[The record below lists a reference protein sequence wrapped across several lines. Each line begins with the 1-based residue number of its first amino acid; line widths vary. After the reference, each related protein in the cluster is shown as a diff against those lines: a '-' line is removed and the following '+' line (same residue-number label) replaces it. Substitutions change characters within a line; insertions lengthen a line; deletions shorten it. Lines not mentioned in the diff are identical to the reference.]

1 MSSEDFYSKFKELGF
16 LYSKEQIYNLFISLK
31 TKPFVI
37 LSGISGSGKSKIIEL
52 FAEILSENNEQ
63 YELVPVKPNWRD
75 NRNVFGYHNLVND
88 TYAITPILK
97 LILKAHTNPEKPYFL
112 ILDEMNLAKVE
123 QYFADFLSL
132 IETRRYVPSSSIG
145 TVTDLKSVFSFPTG
159 TKLSEAI
166 VMSCLDMNPEN
177 DIKPVSDYR
186 DNIFSELWKELFYGG
201 KSENWTAQYRSELN
215 QKDASGVPSRL
226 AGKLFDGGSG
236 SYKLKDY
243 DTLDSP
249 LKDEFDSIKK
259 KYESIKG
266 QFYDIIQQ
274 SIQLHST
281 SVLKSNDSNPDYTTG
296 DKFVQGTAPNYSYYV
311 PQEIK
316 IPLNLFVVGTVNV
329 DETTHMFSPKV
340 LDRSNVIEMNEVN
353 LEHILQKNLYANND
367 SLNDD
372 NYFFNADLPALKI
385 NLSNTNHIIEM
396 ESKFSSQFEDIFKI
410 NDTLKKYN
418 KHFGYRVFNEISNYC
433 LNATNQSSVSNINI
447 ATDIQI
453 LQKIL
458 PKLHGSTEQ
467 LFNPLMS
474 TLSLCLLNDSNNLSE
489 KLEYSEDDFETVL
502 SELDSKLGENNE
514 QLISLFKYPRSA
526 KKIIKMIRNLM
537 YNGFTSYIE

>member
-1 MSSEDFYSKFKELGF
+1 MTPEDFYTKFKEKGF
-16 LYSKEQIYNLFISLK
+16 LYSKEQIYNLFISLQ

-37 LSGISGSGKSKIIEL
+37 LSGISGSGKSKIIEV
-52 FAEILSENNEQ
+52 FAEILSENDDQ

-88 TYAITPILK
+88 TYSITPILK
-97 LILKAHTNPEKPYFL
+97 LILKANANPEKPYFL

-132 IETRRYVPSSSIG
+132 IETRRYITSSMATIS
-145 TVTDLKSVFSFPTG
+145 DLKSVFSFPTG

-166 VMSCLDMNPEN
+166 VMSCLDINPTN
-177 DIKPVSDYR
+177 DLKPISEYR
-186 DNIFSELWKELFYGG
+186 DNIFSELWKETFYGG
-201 KSENWTAQYRSELN
+201 APENWTAMYRSELN
-215 QKDASGVPSRL
+215 QKDTTTGEPSRL

-236 SYKLKDY
+236 SYQLKDY
-243 DTLDSP
+243 ATLDKP
-249 LKDEFDSIKK
+249 LQEEFDLIKK
-259 KYESIKG
+259 KYESIKSS
-266 QFYDIIQQ
+266 FFDIKQH
-274 SIQLHST
+274 SIQLHSN
-281 SVLKSNDSNPDYTTG
+281 SVLKSNDVLPSYNTG
-296 DKFVQGTAPNYSYYV
+296 DALIQGTYPNYSYYV
-311 PQEIK
+311 PQEIE

-353 LEHILQKNLYANND
+353 LENILKKAEYSNND
-367 SLNDD
+367 NLTDD
-372 NYFFNADLPALKI
+372 NYFFITDLPPLKI
-385 NLSNTNHIIEM
+385 NLSNSAHVIEM
-396 ESKFSSQFEDIFKI
+396 ESKFKAQFDDIFQI
-410 NDTLKKYN
+410 NDSLKKYN
-418 KHFGYRVFNEISNYC
+418 KHFGYRVFNEVSNYC
-433 LNATNQSSVSNINI
+433 LNAINQSSETNITI

-474 TLSLCLLNDSNNLSE
+474 ILSLCLKNDINDLSKKSDYTEDEFEAIISDLNNE
-489 KLEYSEDDFETVL
+489 A
-502 SELDSKLGENNE
+502 GENNE

-526 KKIIKMIRNLM
+526 KKIIRMIQNLM
-537 YNGFTSYIE
+537 YNGFTSFIE